1 MFKKTTLK
9 NGLRVIS
16 VPQKN
21 AEAVTVLV
29 LVGTGSKYETREIS
43 GISHFLEHMY
53 FKGTEKRKRPIDVAE
68 ALDKVGGIYNAFTS
82 QEYTGYFAK
91 VEKSHFDLALDWVSD
106 IFLNSTLPKEEIEK
120 EKKVIIEEINM
131 IFDHPMAHVGYLWLK
146 LLYGDQPAG
155 WNIAGTKESVL
166 GLKREQLINYRRK
179 QYTAENT
186 ILCLSGDISNKNALF
201 LSQKYFLEIKE
212 GIPKKKLKVKERQ
225 KKPQCLLEEKKI
237 DQTHLCLGVRAF
249 DVFHP
254 LKYVQEILAAILG
267 EGGMMSSRLFVEVRE
282 KLGLAYYINTV
293 TEEDS
298 DTGFLMTRAGVDNQ
312 RAEKAIATILSEYKK
327 ISLEKVP
334 DHEIKKAKENIK
346 GKLALFLETSDAKA
360 SFYAGQE
367 ILEKKILTLEEIF
380 REVDKVS
387 ADDILK
393 VAKLIFRP
401 ENLNLALIGPF
412 KDKEKFE
419 KLLYEW

>member
-1 MFKKTTLK
+1 M
-9 NGLRVIS
+9 
-16 VPQKN
+16 
-21 AEAVTVLV
+21 
-29 LVGTGSKYETREIS
+29 
-43 GISHFLEHMY
+43 
-53 FKGTEKRKRPIDVAE
+53 
-68 ALDKVGGIYNAFTS
+68 
-82 QEYTGYFAK
+82 
-91 VEKSHFDLALDWVSD
+91 
-106 IFLNSTLPKEEIEK
+106 
-120 EKKVIIEEINM
+120 
-131 IFDHPMAHVGYLWLK
+131 
-146 LLYGDQPAG
+146 
-155 WNIAGTKESVL
+155 
-166 GLKREQLINYRRK
+166 
-179 QYTAENT
+179 
-186 ILCLSGDISNKNALF
+186 
-201 LSQKYFLEIKE
+201 
-212 GIPKKKLKVKERQ
+212 KVKERQ

-334 DHEIKKAKENIK
+334 DSEIKKAKENIK

>member
-334 DHEIKKAKENIK
+334 DSEIKKAKENIK